1 MIRSREGM
9 MNEWFK
15 KTSESIKNFWTKGSL
30 VQKIVFF
37 AIVAVV
43 IIAIVLAASLS
54 AKPAQV
60 RLFNAPVT
68 DETARTKI
76 LDKISEQNV
85 IAYTDDAGNISVENE
100 KTARRMRDVL
110 ISEGLVPSN
119 IDPFASFYNRSWSTT
134 DQEQNVKLKNAI
146 TQTVKQHIEAIDD
159 ITSADVNIVLPEN
172 SLFASEQNPV
182 TASIILRV
190 KPMSSLLQDQHRIR
204 GIQSLVETAVE
215 GLKPENITITD
226 AEGNVLNDFAAME
239 EFDRVNAVA
248 RQQREIQKLEA
259 HYRAK
264 ILSALQRTFTEDRI
278 RDLNI
283 KIDMDMS
290 KKSSEATIYTPIVIK
305 PDNRSTPYDDSEV
318 RESLTISSQTVTKEW
333 QGTGFNPEGPGGTE
347 GQTPPVYS
355 DMSNV
360 IGKSTETGVTQNNVV
375 NTTNEKKEATPQI
388 DRITVAANIDGTWTK
403 QLDPKTHEPVID
415 ENGKIKRVYTE
426 ISKDDLVQTANY
438 IQDAVGYDESKNY
451 SVTVTNV
458 RFDRTLQFEKE
469 DEAYFAAIRRRFT
482 ILISL
487 GTIAAVLILF
497 VAIRLISKE
506 LERRKRL
513 RDEELLR
520 QEQLAREKALWD
532 AKDEGMGVTMSVEES
547 RRAELLENAIAMAKE
562 HPEDVAMLIRTWL
575 MEE

>member
-1 MIRSREGM
+1 

-15 KTSESIKNFWTKGSL
+15 RLGESIKNLWTKGT
-30 VQKIVFF
+30 VIQKIILF

-43 IIAIVLAASLS
+43 IVAIILTASLS
-54 AKPAQV
+54 SRSTTV
-60 RLFNAPVT
+60 RLFNSPVA
-68 DETARTKI
+68 DEMARTRI
-76 LDKISEQNV
+76 LDKLSEYNIV
-85 IAYTDDAGNISVENE
+85 AYTTDDGYISVEDE
-100 KTARRMRDVL
+100 RTARRMRDVL

-119 IDPFASFYNRSWSTT
+119 IDPFAAFYNRSWSTT
-134 DQEQNVKLKNAI
+134 DAEQNVRLKNAI

-172 SLFASEQNPV
+172 TLFISEQNPV

-190 KPMSSLLQDQHRIR
+190 KPASSLLQDARRIR
-204 GIQSLVETAVE
+204 GIQSLVQMAVE
-215 GLKPENITITD
+215 GLRPENITITD
-226 AEGNVLNDFAAME
+226 ADGNVLNDFAAMGE
-239 EFDRVNAVA
+239 IDRVNLVA

-259 HYRAK
+259 YYRAQ
-264 ILSALQRTFTEDRI
+264 ILKSLQSWFTEDRM

-290 KKSSEATIYTPIVIK
+290 KRTSDSTIYTPIVIRS
-305 PDNRSTPYDDSEV
+305 DNPRTPYDDSEM

-333 QGTGFNPEGPGGTE
+333 QGTGFNPEGPAGTE

-360 IGKSTETGVTQNNVV
+360 IGRSTETGVTENRVV
-375 NTTNEKKEATPQI
+375 NTTQEQRETSPQI
-388 DRITVAANIDGTWTK
+388 DRVTVAANVDGTWTT
-403 QLDPKTHEPVID
+403 QRDPKTHQPVID
-415 ENGKIKRVYTE
+415 AETGAISRVYTPVPTE
-426 ISKDDLVQTANY
+426 TLVQVANY

-451 SVTVTNV
+451 SVTVTNIQY
-458 RFDRTLQFEKE
+458 DRSAQFAAE
-469 DEAYFAAIRRRFT
+469 DEAYFARIRRRLA

-487 GTIAAVLILF
+487 GSIAAILLLF
-497 VAIRLISKE
+497 IVVRLIMRE
-506 LERRKRL
+506 LERRRRL

-520 QEQLAREKALWD
+520 QQQAAREQALWD
-532 AKDEGMGVTMSVEES
+532 AKEEGVGVTMSVEES
-547 RRAELLENAIAMAKE
+547 RRAELQENAIAMAKE

>member
-1 MIRSREGM
+1 
-9 MNEWFK
+9 MNEWLK
-15 KTSESIKNFWTKGSL
+15 KTGENIKNFWTKGSL
-30 VQKIVFF
+30 VQKIIFF
-37 AIVAVV
+37 AIIAVV
-43 IIAIVLAASLS
+43 IIAIVMAASLS
-54 AKPAQV
+54 AKPARV
-60 RLFNAPVT
+60 RLFNAPVI

-85 IAYTDDAGNISVENE
+85 NAYTDESGNISVDDE

-119 IDPFASFYNRSWSTT
+119 IDPFAAFYNRSWSTT
-134 DQEQNVKLKNAI
+134 DKEQNVKLKNAI
-146 TQTVKQHIEAIDD
+146 TETVKQHIEAIDD

-239 EFDRVNAVA
+239 EFDRVNVVA

-264 ILSALQRTFTEDRI
+264 ILEALQRTFTEDRI

-290 KKSSEATIYTPIVIK
+290 KRSSESTLYSPIVIR
-305 PDNRSTPYDDSEV
+305 PDNRTTPYDDSEK
-318 RESLTISSQTVTKEW
+318 RDSLTISSQTVTKVW
-333 QGTGFNPEGPGGTE
+333 QGTGFNPEGPAGTE

-375 NTTNEKKEATPQI
+375 NTTNEKKDVSPQI
-388 DRITVAANIDGTWTK
+388 DRVTVAANIDGMWTK
-403 QLDPKTHEPVID
+403 QLDPKTHEPVINED
-415 ENGKIKRVYTE
+415 GKIKRVYTP
-426 ISKDDLVQTANY
+426 IPQDTLVQVANY

-458 RFDRTLQFEKE
+458 QIDRSLQFEKE

-487 GTIAAVLILF
+487 GTIAGVLILF
-497 VAIRLISKE
+497 AAIRLIAKE
-506 LERRKRL
+506 RERRKRL

-532 AKDEGMGVTMSVEES
+532 AKDEGIGVTMSVEES